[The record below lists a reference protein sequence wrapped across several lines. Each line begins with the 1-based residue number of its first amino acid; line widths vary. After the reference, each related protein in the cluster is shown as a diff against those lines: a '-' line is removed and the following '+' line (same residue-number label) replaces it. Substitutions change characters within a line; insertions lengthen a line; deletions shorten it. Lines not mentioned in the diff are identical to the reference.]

1 MYIDGGVLRSC
12 EPKNKL
18 SPHIAGL
25 FKEDHMEEKNWK
37 RRLKGNCMEK
47 RWMAW
52 LQQYPGD
59 QRLASL
65 FSSHATAFWP
75 SAWGPDP
82 PTLADSSNIP

>member
-1 MYIDGGVLRSC
+1 
-12 EPKNKL
+12 
-18 SPHIAGL
+18 
-25 FKEDHMEEKNWK
+25 
-37 RRLKGNCMEK
+37 MEK